1 MWMDKVYA
9 PDTLL
14 SHVID
19 PLEPRIEYH
28 VLKFNLLSLRG
39 EYTPDECSERALTSL
54 LGLHP
59 WLYSYVFQHFGI
71 FQRYI
76 ILQDL
81 NWRI

>member
-1 MWMDKVYA
+1 MDKVYA
-9 PDTLL
+9 LDTLL
-14 SHVID
+14 SPVIK

-39 EYTPDECSERALTSL
+39 EYTPDEYSERTLTSL